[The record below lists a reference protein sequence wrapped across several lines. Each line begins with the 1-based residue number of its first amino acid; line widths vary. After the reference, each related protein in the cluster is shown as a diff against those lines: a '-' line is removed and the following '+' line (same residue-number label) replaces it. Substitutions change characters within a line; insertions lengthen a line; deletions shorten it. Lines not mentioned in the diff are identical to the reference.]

1 MGTTLTR
8 ALSGAVYVALLI
20 TVTLYSS
27 SSFLFLFGFF
37 SIIATI
43 EFCKLVGIN
52 KVVGTVLNVAI
63 FYLFNYTNYL
73 VSIENIALAFS
84 LFISIS
90 LLLFLFKTKN
100 TISSSFLNYVFL
112 IGYIILSFVWLTKLP
127 LLTATYEPKIVIA
140 LFAIIWCNDTFAY
153 ITGISFGRTKL
164 FEKVSPKKTV
174 EGFIGGF
181 IFSLL
186 IGYFIAVYWLDDA
199 VALWLFLSVIISF
212 FGTLGDLI
220 ESKFKRIASVKD
232 SGTLMPGHG
241 GVLDRLDS
249 IIFVAP
255 ILIFTFKIIAYVS

>member
-20 TVTLYSS
+20 TVTLYSG

-52 KVVGTVLNVAI
+52 KVVGTVVNVAI

-100 TISSSFLNYVFL
+100 TIPSTFLNYVFL

-127 LLTATYEPKIVIA
+127 FLTTTYEPKIVIA
-140 LFAIIWCNDTFAY
+140 LFIIIWCNDTFAY
-153 ITGISFGRTKL
+153 IVGKSFGRTKL

-174 EGFIGGF
+174 EGFVGGV
-181 IFSLL
+181 IF
-186 IGYFIAVYWLDDA
+186 G
-199 VALWLFLSVIISF
+199 IISSIILSKFYVHQSAQNWLIYGCIICF